1 MSGSPTDSFHPT
13 HSRISPLLLQD
24 TRRIKI
30 IEIDKSPQRSASS
43 PLLCRRNLRAILHQ
57 HSPSDSL
64 PRVNSKDSEPQPV
77 LMNDWIRMKIDVPK
91 ILYANMLASIFTWLL
106 LAGFIVLPATF
117 ASIRNSRAL
126 DGMGKA
132 GNVVISAAQNIP
144 LLWVAGICC
153 FFGASG
159 LSWLWWGQSHN
170 YIWLG
175 DRIFL

>member
-1 MSGSPTDSFHPT
+1 MSGSPIHST
-13 HSRISPLLLQD
+13 HSQISPLTLSPQAPSK
-24 TRRIKI
+24 TQA
-30 IEIDKSPQRSASS
+30 IEISKSPRRSVLS
-43 PLLCRRNLRAILHQ
+43 PLLCSRSRRAIPHQ
-57 HSPSDSL
+57 DSH
-64 PRVNSKDSEPQPV
+64 PRLNSEDSEPHSI

-91 ILYANMLASIFTWLL
+91 ILYANMLASLFTWLL

-132 GNVVISAAQNIP
+132 GKAVIGATQNIP
-144 LLWVAGICC
+144 LLWIAGICC
-153 FFGASG
+153 VCGASG
-159 LSWLWWGQSHN
+159 LLWLWWGQSHN